1 MKLVLILILSSQC
14 YSQNQILIT
23 FGPKTFENLKNSL
36 KLYQSIDLSNFSNLT
51 EYLPWP
57 SPNLIFDIS
66 LDSKYFIQLDSLSG
80 YFGVP
85 YITLTRPFK
94 TQPSRNRFYAFSS
107 IENESYKIIQMIE
120 YLMWDHFAVF
130 MKNTIENLQTFM
142 MLRERFSDFQ
152 IESIIYDSEITEKAL
167 DSLIK
172 SYFIIPRN
180 KNILVLDEGSSLE
193 LFVKLLKTHKIN
205 QYGNFYLFG
214 PFNIHSVD
222 LEGSL
227 FLTYQNE
234 INYESVN
241 DFFSSIV
248 TDDLSKFAFLSI
260 DQMTKACPSSACSP
274 KLNIVNQ
281 KYGKKTRVGEITDSV
296 NIETEIIFPGN
307 NTKIK
312 PAKIK
317 TKLNLMIANGTSELI
332 NSQKNFR

>member
-1 MKLVLILILSSQC
+1 
-14 YSQNQILIT
+14 
-23 FGPKTFENLKNSL
+23 
-36 KLYQSIDLSNFSNLT
+36 
-51 EYLPWP
+51 
-57 SPNLIFDIS
+57 
-66 LDSKYFIQLDSLSG
+66 
-80 YFGVP
+80 
-85 YITLTRPFK
+85 
-94 TQPSRNRFYAFSS
+94 
-107 IENESYKIIQMIE
+107 
-120 YLMWDHFAVF
+120 MWDHFAVF

-248 TDDLSKFAFLSI
+248 TDYLSKFTFLSI
-260 DQMTKACPSSACSP
+260 DQMTKACPSSACSQ
-274 KLNIVNQ
+274 KLIIVNQ

-296 NIETEIIFPGN
+296 NIETEIIFPG
-307 NTKIK
+307 KKSLVI
-312 PAKIK
+312 
-317 TKLNLMIANGTSELI
+317 SLI
-332 NSQKNFR
+332 